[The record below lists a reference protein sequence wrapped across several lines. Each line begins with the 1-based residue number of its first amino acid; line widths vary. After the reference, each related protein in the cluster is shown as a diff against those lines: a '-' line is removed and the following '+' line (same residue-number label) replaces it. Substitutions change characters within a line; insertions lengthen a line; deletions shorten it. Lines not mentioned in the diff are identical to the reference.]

1 MAVAGSVDSTAAGGV
16 SVRDSSTLKD
26 SGVGGRN
33 MSHLS
38 GFNKIPVVRVAV
50 CSALIAMLISAGA
63 CRRKPDNA
71 AVGTTGE
78 ETQTTFAS
86 PAEAGTALHDAA
98 KSGDQVALAAM
109 FGPDMTDVLFS
120 GDPVK
125 DKNALTEF
133 VLAYETMNRWG
144 KIKGEAEMLYVGG
157 ENFPFPVPLLQTP
170 EGRWYFDTAGG
181 ADEILARRIGRDELV
196 AIAATAALANA
207 QQDYFNGT
215 HAGGQAKQYA
225 QKFASD
231 EGQQNGLYWPASSGR
246 TQSPLGRLGDFAK
259 DAGYPNAGGT
269 TQPFYGYNFRILT
282 KQGNAAKGG
291 AKDYIVNGT
300 MTDGFAILA
309 YPAEYQ
315 DSGIM
320 TFLVGTDGIVY
331 EKDLGQKTVDTA
343 VAMTEYN
350 PGDGWKPVNRRQSG
364 E

>member
-1 MAVAGSVDSTAAGGV
+1 
-16 SVRDSSTLKD
+16 
-26 SGVGGRN
+26 
-33 MSHLS
+33 MSHLP
-38 GFNKIPVVRVAV
+38 GLNKIPVVRVAV
-50 CSALIAMLISAGA
+50 CSALIVVLVSLPS
-63 CRRKPDNA
+63 CRRKPDNT

-86 PAEAGTALHDAA
+86 PAEAGAALHAAA
-98 KSGDQVALAAM
+98 KSGDQVALAAI
-109 FGPDMTDVLFS
+109 FGPDMTDVIFS

-133 VLAYETMNRWG
+133 VSAYETMNRWG
-144 KIKGEAEMLYVGG
+144 KIKGGAEMLYVGG

-170 EGRWYFDTAGG
+170 SGRWYFDTAGA

-196 AIAATAALANA
+196 AIAATTALANA

-215 HAGGQAKQYA
+215 HASGQPKQYA

-231 EGQQNGLYWPASSGR
+231 EGKQNGLYWPASSGR
-246 TQSPLGRLGDFAK
+246 TQSPLGQLGDFAK
-259 DAGYPNAGGT
+259 DAGYTNAGAT

-331 EKDLGQKTVDTA
+331 EKDLGPKTVDTA

-350 PGDGWKPVNRRQSG
+350 PGDGWKPVNRHQST